1 MARRDELRGIYEL
14 ILMLQKDYMGGKND
28 PTFTKWIKRKRS
40 EIRSINNY
48 YVDPLEKSMK
58 DEWRH
63 RYDEDGEGGVDYA
76 FFEDCGETDEE
87 VEDFIMYSVGYPEIN
102 SPYDCTGRRFTY
114 GVDWKRMHGG
124 IVMIHRWGLDV

>member
-1 MARRDELRGIYEL
+1 MSRYDELRGIYEL
-14 ILMLQKDYMGGKND
+14 IEMLRWDYLGDRND
-28 PTFTKWIKRKRS
+28 PTFKKWMRRQR
-40 EIRSINNY
+40 ERIRSINAWRD
-48 YVDPLEKSMK
+48 DPLEKSLRA
-58 DEWRH
+58 EWRH
-63 RYDEDGEGGVDYA
+63 RYSEDGEGGVDYA

-87 VEDFIMYSVGYPEIN
+87 IEDFIMYSVGYPEIN